1 MSGKAEC
8 LLATGE
14 DKKSNMTVSFNKTEL
29 CHSIYT
35 KKCIRNWTLPIEA
48 FQDQCKQT
56 MITKYLNKRNK
67 VKNTSWWEADQLSI
81 HKRSREGELGAIVNN
96 I

>member
-1 MSGKAEC
+1 
-8 LLATGE
+8 
-14 DKKSNMTVSFNKTEL
+14 
-29 CHSIYT
+29 
-35 KKCIRNWTLPIEA
+35 
-48 FQDQCKQT
+48 